1 MWIILINN
9 QHLMEKSAFL
19 GLFDNEMCYNSVTTE
34 PTSKWT
40 LFSCFPWNS
49 AYSSCFSLK
58 NSKIFENRRTIVQ
71 RISRFW
77 PNHGFLLKHNCP
89 YQNLMEIT
97 KMWTIL
103 INNQHLRKKS
113 AFFCFF
119 RQKICNK
126 SSTTEHTPKGPQ
138 GLLSMLSFCQ
148 SSFLLSTESAGKLG
162 FGLVPSR
169 TSRPPGKGLIA
180 RGDLGVTGSVSV
192 TDLTSPVAV
201 LPDDKTV
208 GSTWTV
214 FSILV
219 GCART
224 RYGPPSCR
232 QWCRTSGPDFLYPT
246 EEKRSGSSHTVDS
259 TSWPPRGT
267 GCAGLGMPLLAA
279 GNECQISGAVYWDLQ
294 AHRRTHTTH
303 IPKHG
308 SVILLFSYGDRSKKH
323 PEAPT

>member
-1 MWIILINN
+1 
-9 QHLMEKSAFL
+9 
-19 GLFDNEMCYNSVTTE
+19 
-34 PTSKWT
+34 
-40 LFSCFPWNS
+40 
-49 AYSSCFSLK
+49 
-58 NSKIFENRRTIVQ
+58 
-71 RISRFW
+71 
-77 PNHGFLLKHNCP
+77 
-89 YQNLMEIT
+89 
-97 KMWTIL
+97 
-103 INNQHLRKKS
+103 
-113 AFFCFF
+113 
-119 RQKICNK
+119 
-126 SSTTEHTPKGPQ
+126 
-138 GLLSMLSFCQ
+138 MLSFCQ
-148 SSFLLSTESAGKLG
+148 GSFLLSTESAGKLG

-208 GSTWTV
+208 GSPGTV

-232 QWCRTSGPDFLYPT
+232 QWCRTSGPVFLYLT
-246 EEKRSGSSHTVDS
+246 EEKRSGSSHTVDG

-267 GCAGLGMPLLAA
+267 GCAGLGMPLPAA